1 MILLYGISPHWSKS
15 AIKKN
20 VPLPLSGEES
30 WLALFSTCPV
40 PLALEQIALVQELS
54 RAKSNLFYQ
63 QRKWSTRKYQLRKSH
78 IPALRWVEIIQ
89 ELRRYKFKQV

>member
-15 AIKKN
+15 AIKKERAPPP
-20 VPLPLSGEES
+20 VREKP

-40 PLALEQIALVQELS
+40 PLVLEQIALVQELS

-63 QRKWSTRKYQLRKSH
+63 QRKGSTRKYQLRKSR
-78 IPALRWVEIIQ
+78 IPAPRWVEIIQ
-89 ELRRYKFKQV
+89 ELRCCKFKQA

>member
-20 VPLPLSGEES
+20 APLHLREEP

-54 RAKSNLFYQ
+54 RTKSNLFYQ
-63 QRKWSTRKYQLRKSH
+63 QRKGSTRKYRLRKSH
-78 IPALRWVEIIQ
+78 IPMPRWVEIIQ
-89 ELRRYKFKQV
+89 ELPCCKFK

>member
-20 VPLPLSGEES
+20 APLHLREEP

-40 PLALEQIALVQELS
+40 PLALEQIAPAQELS
-54 RAKSNLFYQ
+54 GLNPIYFINKERGQ
-63 QRKWSTRKYQLRKSH
+63 QENTGCGN
-78 IPALRWVEIIQ
+78 AVF
-89 ELRRYKFKQV
+89 RRRSG